1 MQRSSSAAAP
11 DDRALDRQLMTASAG
26 CFEKLAADS
35 CWLQQ
40 RLGNSYC
47 GSLYCGLAALVE
59 TKGAELEGKRLLL
72 FSFGSGTVAKMFA
85 LVGRRPSA
93 CAGLPGGGSGP
104 CGVGV
109 SGEASSH
116 GSTAQPASL
125 ADLQARSDLQARL
138 DQRQAV
144 DVQRYGHLAD
154 VAVRNILQPEGEREG
169 VAAASAGLEECSTA
183 GGAPGSDG
191 GSDGCEAAGCL
202 GGVAEAEMWPGA
214 WRLSRVDHLLR
225 RQYVRQAAA
234 QARGD

>member
-1 MQRSSSAAAP
+1 
-11 DDRALDRQLMTASAG
+11 MTAGAG
-26 CFEKLAADS
+26 CFEKLAADG

-40 RLGNSYC
+40 RLGNLYC

-59 TKGAELEGKRLLL
+59 RKGAELEGKRVLL

-93 CAGLPGGGSGP
+93 CAGLPGGSSGP
-104 CGVGV
+104 CGVGAR
-109 SGEASSH
+109 GEVSSH

-154 VAVRNILQPEGEREG
+154 VAVRNMLQPEGERED
-169 VAAASAGLEECSTA
+169 VAAAPAGPEECSTA
-183 GGAPGSDG
+183 GGAPGSAGGGNGCDATRGWDG
-191 GSDGCEAAGCL
+191 M
-202 GGVAEAEMWPGA
+202 AEAELWPGT
-214 WRLSRVDHLLR
+214 WRLGRMDHLLR
-225 RQYVRQAAA
+225 RQYVRQAVDV
-234 QARGD
+234 ARGE